1 MDVTPQIATPAGP
14 APSGAHDGPLLP
26 RSQLISISI
35 YWFGINAIW
44 GGYEI
49 FGQHKVEQLVGTATR
64 GATLG
69 YVEIAAAL
77 VSVAVQPTIGT
88 ISDYFTSRWGRRKPF
103 ILIGGILD
111 VIFIIG
117 IATSQ
122 SVLALAA
129 FLLLLSFSSNFAQGP
144 FQGYV
149 PDLVPERQ
157 VNTASAMLGA
167 MRTLGVIG
175 GAAIVSVGA
184 TTGDFAFPFIVIGF
198 IELALALLTVAL
210 VKEGPVARQRNGKS
224 WRTIAT
230 EAWGMDALRERG
242 FVFMTLTRLF
252 FLMGAAAFVNF
263 GLYYV
268 RDSLGLQGPEQTLW
282 LALGPG
288 AIAVGAVVG
297 TVPSAWLAGRIG
309 RKSVIW
315 LAAATSAIG
324 LVLIARATQPVEALP
339 GLLLLGFG
347 TGGYLA
353 VDWALMT
360 STIPRLAS
368 GRYMGLANIANSISG
383 PIAVVVGGRVLDEV
397 TRTAGLD
404 VASRV
409 TILTGLIFLAVASV
423 MLIPVKPRTEPPIE
437 IPD

>member
-1 MDVTPQIATPAGP
+1 M
-14 APSGAHDGPLLP
+14 
-26 RSQLISISI
+26 
-35 YWFGINAIW
+35 W

-49 FGQHKVEQLVGTATR
+49 FGQHKVEELVGTATR

-69 YVEIAAAL
+69 YVEFAAAL
-77 VSVAVQPTIGT
+77 VSVLVQPTIGT

-111 VIFIIG
+111 VVFIVG

-122 SVLALAA
+122 TVLALAA

-157 VNTASAMLGA
+157 VNVASAMLGA
-167 MRTLGVIG
+167 MRTIGVIA
-175 GAAIVSVGA
+175 GAAIVSLGA
-184 TTGDFAFPFIVIGF
+184 TTGDFALPFIVVGV
-198 IELALALLTVAL
+198 IELVLALLTVVL
-210 VKEGPVARQRNGKS
+210 VHEGPVARPRQGKS
-224 WRTIAT
+224 WRQIAA
-230 EAWGMDALRERG
+230 EAWGTDALRERG

-263 GLYYV
+263 SLYYV
-268 RDSLGLQGPEQTLW
+268 RDSLGLRGADQSLW
-282 LALGPG
+282 LTIGPA
-288 AIAVGAVVG
+288 AIAVGALAG
-297 TVPSAWLAGRIG
+297 TIPSARFAGRIG
-309 RKSVIW
+309 RKPVIW

-324 LVLIARATQPVEALP
+324 IVLIARAQTPVEALP

-397 TRTAGLD
+397 TRTSGLD
-404 VASRV
+404 VAPRI
-409 TILTGLIFLAVASV
+409 TILTGLIFLAAASLL
-423 MLIPVKPRTEPPIE
+423 LIPVKPRIEPPS
-437 IPD
+437 PQPLAV